1 MSQILRDGSIE
12 AAPFHGLGRDDE
24 PEGGDLLREDE
35 SRVRSGRGGLHLRL
49 RPVVRGYVVKQT
61 PGGRQVVAA
70 LCLCGHRGSPCCR
83 CYETWRSRRDA
94 GRRHVTC
101 VDGPGRRR
109 ARRQA
114 VRGERGSR
122 RRRGASRKDGGTPGF
137 LVTICDIAERL

>member
-24 PEGGDLLREDE
+24 PEGGDLLREDQ
-35 SRVRSGRGGLHLRL
+35 SRVRGGRGGLHLRL

-70 LCLCGHRGSPCCR
+70 LCLCGHRGSLCCR
-83 CYETWRSRRDA
+83 CYEPWRSRRDA

-114 VRGERGSR
+114 VRGGAVIAAASR
-122 RRRGASRKDGGTPGF
+122 RVGEDGWTPGF